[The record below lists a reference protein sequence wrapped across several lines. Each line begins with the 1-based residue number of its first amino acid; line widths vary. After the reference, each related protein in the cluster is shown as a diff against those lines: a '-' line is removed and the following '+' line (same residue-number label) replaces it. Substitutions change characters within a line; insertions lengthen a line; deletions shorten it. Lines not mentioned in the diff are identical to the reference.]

1 MKRIISLFILLP
13 FAIIAVR
20 AAAVISSD
28 VMDNTLLKLDRELSI
43 RETYKDNRIANII
56 KIKNELEASSDTV
69 SKCIDLT
76 MQLANV
82 FTAFDND
89 STLYYIKK
97 GYVLSE
103 SVKNDSMKTTFLLKY
118 ITYLPLA
125 GNAVEATEIFEKID
139 TAGMTGSLKTDYLTA
154 AAQMSSYLISA
165 FENQREQVE
174 YWSAKRKLF
183 QKELLALLPKGSA
196 LRLLNEAEYLYSIND
211 FEKAEKLFESVKD
224 MEPDSSNLFARAT
237 HSLAKIAQRRG
248 DYKATVYYLALSSMA
263 DIKSATLEVTSL
275 QMLGMLLFENGD
287 LERSYQYLSAALENA
302 VECNASM
309 RVLETSSTLPIIEKA
324 HTSQARKS
332 MQRLTLAFI
341 IVALLLIMVVAL
353 LFYLR
358 LQINRKTLLQGHLEG
373 ANRIKEIYLSQ
384 FINLCS
390 IYMSKLTSF
399 NKMVSR
405 KITSGKIEDLAKIT
419 KSGKFV
425 EEQSREFYDIFDDAF
440 LHIYPSFVEAV
451 NSLLLPDKQIVL
463 QEGEK
468 LNTDL
473 RILAF
478 IRLGLE
484 DSNRVAQMLN
494 YSVNTIYA
502 YRNRIRNRAI
512 NRDTFEED
520 IMKISSI

>member
-1 MKRIISLFILLP
+1 MKRICTLLV
-13 FAIIAVR
+13 FTVITIAIH
-20 AAAVISSD
+20 AASEISSD
-28 VMDNTLLKLDRELSI
+28 VMNNTLLKLDRELSI
-43 RETYKDNRIANII
+43 RESYKDNRRDNIA
-56 KIKNELEASSDTV
+56 KIKEKLATNTEDTK
-69 SKCIDLT
+69 KCIDHI
-76 MQLANV
+76 MQLADV
-82 FTAFDND
+82 FAAYDND

-97 GYVLSE
+97 GYYLAE
-103 SVKNDSMKTTFLLKY
+103 SGKNVSMTTTFLLKY

-125 GNAVEATEIFEKID
+125 GNAIESVEIFEKID
-139 TAGMTGSLKTDYLTA
+139 TAGMTKTLKTDYLRA
-154 AAQMSSYLISA
+154 ASQMSSYLISA
-165 FENQREQVE
+165 FENQPEQVE
-174 YWSAKRKLF
+174 FWIAKRKLF
-183 QKELLALLPKGSA
+183 QKELLTMLPEGSA
-196 LRLLNEAEYLYSIND
+196 QRLLNEAEYLYSIND
-211 FEKAEKLFESVKD
+211 FEKAEKLFEKVKE
-224 MEPDSSNLFARAT
+224 MEPESSNLFARAT
-237 HSLAKIAQRRG
+237 HSLARIANRSG
-248 DYKATVYYLALSSMA
+248 YYKATVYYLAMSSMA
-263 DIKSATLEVTSL
+263 DIKAATLEVTSL

-332 MQRLTLAFI
+332 MQRLTLVLI

-440 LHIYPSFVEAV
+440 LHIYPSFVESV
-451 NSLLLPDKQIVL
+451 NSLLLPDKQIEL